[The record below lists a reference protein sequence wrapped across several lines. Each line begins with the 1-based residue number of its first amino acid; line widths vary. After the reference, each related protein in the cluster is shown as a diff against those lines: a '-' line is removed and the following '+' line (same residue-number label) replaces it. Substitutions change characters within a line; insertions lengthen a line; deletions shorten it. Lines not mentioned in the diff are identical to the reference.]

1 MPDIFIFEQFHRHL
15 LVKAFKSVPALNI
28 LSLSIS
34 LVYCFFG
41 LLKFFPSLSPAEDLA
56 IRTIDML
63 SLGMIPERISIVLLA
78 AMETGIGLMLIL
90 GWKRKAAI
98 YLALGHMV
106 CTFTPLFFFPDLAF
120 AQPTYFPSLL
130 GQYIGKNIIIVAA
143 LITLLR
149 QEGEQKLV
157 FDEE

>member
-1 MPDIFIFEQFHRHL
+1 M
-15 LVKAFKSVPALNI
+15 KAFKSVLALNL
-28 LSLSIS
+28 LSLTIG
-34 LVYCFFG
+34 LVYFIFG
-41 LLKFFPSLSPAEDLA
+41 VLKFFPSLSPAEDLA

-63 SLGMIPERISIVLLA
+63 SLGLIPDRVSIVLLA
-78 AMETGIGLMLIL
+78 ALETGIGLMLIL
-90 GWKRKAAI
+90 GWKPKIAI

-120 AQPTYFPSLL
+120 TQPTYFPSLL

-143 LITLLR
+143 LISLLR
-149 QEGEQKLV
+149 QERESQLV